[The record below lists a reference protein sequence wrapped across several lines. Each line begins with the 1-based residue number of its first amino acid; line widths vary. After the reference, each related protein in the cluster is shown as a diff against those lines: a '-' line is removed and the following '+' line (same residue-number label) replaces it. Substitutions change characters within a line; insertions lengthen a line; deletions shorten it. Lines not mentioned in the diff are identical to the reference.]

1 MRDPAQPKTTRE
13 RVLDLLV
20 PLGSPAQ
27 AWLHDLLLWLDDAI
41 GAREL
46 GFMPAAPYRERMLE
60 LMGWRHHSEP
70 VEMRL
75 AVALVHVEMLEAE
88 LAAAREPAELVAAEP
103 ADAVSAWLARQDDEV
118 TLEHEAGC
126 LHDAWSHDGERWDDL
141 DDAEREPFRAVAREA
156 RRMHGA
162 AAKRELVADPPPA
175 DDDDSVD
182 VWHVTR
188 AGAESFVSGYD
199 DGQRGLVA
207 LHFAADDIPGW
218 AGDSYDERV
227 AVRRCR
233 PIPESEPGQT
243 FRVLVK
249 RGEPQ
254 P

>member
-1 MRDPAQPKTTRE
+1 MVTRDTKTTRV

-20 PLGSPAQ
+20 PLGSPNH
-27 AWLHDLLLWLDDAI
+27 AWLQDLLTWLDDATR
-41 GAREL
+41 ARDL
-46 GFMPAAPYRERMLE
+46 GVRPNPLYQERVLD
-60 LMGWRHHSEP
+60 LQHASEP
-70 VEMRL
+70 TVRL
-75 AVALVHVEMLEAE
+75 AAALVHVEMLEAE
-88 LAAAREPAELVAAEP
+88 IAAAREPAELVA